1 MTEEDQERRAEAQ
14 RELAIKVAAENHG
27 YTFYG
32 LKEAIEY
39 VEGVAAQP
47 YTDEEMEALQ

>member
-1 MTEEDQERRAEAQ
+1 VTQEETERRAQAQ
-14 RELAIKVAAENHG
+14 RELAIKVAAENPG

-39 VEGVAAQP
+39 VEGVAVEP
-47 YTDEEMEALQ
+47 YTDDEFEALQ